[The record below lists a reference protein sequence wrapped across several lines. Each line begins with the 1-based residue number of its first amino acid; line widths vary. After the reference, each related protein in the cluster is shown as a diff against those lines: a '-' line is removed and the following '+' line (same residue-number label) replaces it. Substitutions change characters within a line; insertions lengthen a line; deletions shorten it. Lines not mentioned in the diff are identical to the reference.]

1 MKLLRPWGTG
11 LSEKTVLITG
21 AGGFIGSHL
30 VEAAVEH
37 GYNVRA
43 FVRYNSRGS
52 WGWLENSAV
61 RSKIEVVAG
70 DIRDFDSVS
79 SAVQGCSTVFHLAA
93 LIGIP
98 YSYTSP
104 LAYVRTNVEGTYNV
118 LESCRRHDVTN
129 VMVTST
135 SETYGSAQYV
145 PIDEKHPA
153 VGQSPYAA
161 TKVGADQLAL
171 SYWRSFGLP
180 VKVVRPFNTYGP
192 RQSARAI
199 IPTIIGQ
206 IAAGKRELRLG
217 NLTPTRDLTY
227 VLDTARAFLAV
238 AACDQCIGTVVNVGN
253 NAEITM
259 RDLVYQ
265 IASLMSAEIRLIEDP
280 ERIRPAGSEVERL
293 WCDNSRMLSLTGW
306 RPQRSLRNGLQE
318 TIHWIE
324 SNQTLYKADL
334 YAV

>member
-118 LESCRRHDVTN
+118 
-129 VMVTST
+129 
-135 SETYGSAQYV
+135 
-145 PIDEKHPA
+145 
-153 VGQSPYAA
+153 
-161 TKVGADQLAL
+161 
-171 SYWRSFGLP
+171 
-180 VKVVRPFNTYGP
+180 
-192 RQSARAI
+192 
-199 IPTIIGQ
+199 
-206 IAAGKRELRLG
+206 
-217 NLTPTRDLTY
+217 
-227 VLDTARAFLAV
+227 
-238 AACDQCIGTVVNVGN
+238 
-253 NAEITM
+253 
-259 RDLVYQ
+259 
-265 IASLMSAEIRLIEDP
+265 
-280 ERIRPAGSEVERL
+280 
-293 WCDNSRMLSLTGW
+293 
-306 RPQRSLRNGLQE
+306 
-318 TIHWIE
+318 
-324 SNQTLYKADL
+324 
-334 YAV
+334 